1 MRAPRHDGPMAAMN
15 EPKRVG
21 VLAPMPSELGP
32 VVKAMGLTKG
42 DHLYYVGRVG
52 ATSVVATRTGIGTQR
67 ARAATAR
74 LLDQGPVEHV
84 VVVGIAGGMGV
95 SKVGDVLFPEVVVDK
110 DTAREYRA
118 TPVGDVVPGGKLVTH
133 DDFDLGPDEHQRLV
147 ADGFVAVDM
156 ETAAV
161 ASVCEERG
169 VPWFAVRAISDLV
182 GVTPGDIIDLANPD
196 GTPNAKAAAR
206 YLVTKPWRI
215 PRLVKLATDSKKAA
229 DGAAAAAAHS
239 LRAVTDQGST
249 P

>member
-1 MRAPRHDGPMAAMN
+1 MCCPGHDGPMPGMS

-21 VLAPMPSELGP
+21 VLAPMPSEMGP

-42 DHLYYVGRVG
+42 GHLYYVGSVG
-52 ATSVVATRTGIGTQR
+52 ATAVTATRTGIGTQR
-67 ARAATAR
+67 ARAATTR

-84 VVVGIAGGMGV
+84 VVVGIAGGMGP

-118 TPVGDVVPGGKLVTH
+118 TPIGDATPAGKLVTH
-133 DDFDLGPDEHQRLV
+133 DDFDMGPGEHQRLV

-182 GVTPGDIIDLANPD
+182 GVTPGDIINLANPD
-196 GTPNAKAAAR
+196 GTPNVKAAAR
-206 YLVTKPWRI
+206 YLLTKPWRI
-215 PRLVKLATDSKKAA
+215 PRLVKLATGSKRAA
-229 DGAAAAAAHS
+229 DGAAAAAARS
-239 LRAVTDQGST
+239 LRAVTDHRSA